1 VQNIAQVNNLHGT
14 CRLVDEQGKYD
25 VPCELPGDGMTVLRD
40 QPQILTFTPG
50 VTNENIE
57 FVLRDLYSATYGTL

>member
-1 VQNIAQVNNLHGT
+1 MQNIAQVNNLHGT

-25 VPCELPGDGMTVLRD
+25 VPCELPGDGMTVVRD

-50 VTNENIE
+50 VTTKI
-57 FVLRDLYSATYGTL
+57 